1 MLTNPVSRRQFMKG
15 AGALVVS
22 FRFFGGSS
30 RLLAQSESFFANDP
44 EATAL
49 DSWLAIAPDGSVT
62 ETSLRH
68 STMKAPRVEGCV
80 LHEIA
85 SWHFV
90 ATPEGIHVLSFPF
103 TFEPESRP

>member
-1 MLTNPVSRRQFMKG
+1 VVLAHG
-15 AGALVVS
+15 GALRACYDAERARDAS
-22 FRFFGGSS
+22 LRG
-30 RLLAQSESFFANDP
+30 EI
-44 EATAL
+44 TAG
-49 DSWLAIAPDGSVT
+49 WVIAPDGSVT